1 MRYAILLTGAA
12 LLCGCG
18 SDSMTEPEPPA
29 TRTIDL
35 HLTGTATYG
44 GEPLEGVVVAYSVVP
59 CPYLEDCERRVT
71 RALTDEEGRYRITA
85 QRTCIPRDRLL
96 ETIEPERGDR
106 LRAEIQV
113 GPNSFCGSVDRY
125 GSDLMCTTETQ
136 VRNFDFSH
144 CEGL

>member
-18 SDSMTEPEPPA
+18 SDSTTEPEPSP

-35 HLTGTATYG
+35 HFTGTATYAG
-44 GEPLEGVVVAYSVVP
+44 GPLEGATVEYSVVP
-59 CPYLEDCERRVT
+59 CPYLEECEPRRVQ
-71 RALTDEEGRYRITA
+71 AVTDAEGSYRITA
-85 QRTCIPRDRLL
+85 QRTCIPGFRLHH
-96 ETIEPERGDR
+96 TTEPERSDH

-144 CEGL
+144 CEWL